1 MRTLLLLGVSL
12 LMPWL
17 ARGELPLVQVR
28 TMGNGGPAIVIDGV
42 AQAPVFLAAN
52 NQFGRD
58 AILLEEIAKART
70 AGFPLYTFN
79 LPAPLAADTAAV
91 EACVEQFAGANPEGY
106 FLVRV
111 WLGADEAWRAAHPDA
126 LLRDAA
132 GDTLGYVSPAN
143 AEWRE
148 ELSTRLTRSIQAI
161 ATGPHAGRFLG
172 VMLNYLQTGEW
183 FYPETERYWDY
194 SDANRERFRV
204 WLRGEYPDDDSLRA
218 AWADPAASLDT
229 AEIPL
234 PAAREAVA
242 WGLFR
247 DPLSGRA
254 ARDFSRYTAEMMADT
269 IAHFAQ
275 VAKAANGG
283 RSLVGA
289 FYGYAFE
296 LNHNGPRALQQSGH
310 LALGRLMQSPNIDF
324 LSAPYSYFERGPGQP
339 GHYHLPVDS
348 LALHGKLGIME
359 DDTFTDASIAP
370 PDGLI
375 APGNDAQPH
384 SPEQTIA
391 VAHRNFGSFFAHG
404 CGLWWF
410 DLLSDGRWN
419 ADSFWAF
426 TPSLR
431 DVAAHARTLPAFAPE
446 VAFVVDEEAPAW
458 LRDTTHPELL
468 HALGYGRA
476 ALARIGAPVGYYLQ
490 SDLARLPSS
499 VKVLYLA
506 TPFAIDEAARTELE
520 RRQAAGCTVVWGW
533 MPGQADTRTLDTAR
547 VRALTG
553 FHVEQAPG
561 VYTPQLRDAQ
571 GGLDLLLEETNWE
584 HRLNIVGS
592 EFDALAFHADGKV
605 ACASRPAG
613 AGKSVLCTL
622 PRLSERVLRIICTQA
637 GVTIHSE
644 TPAMVSV
651 VGDYTFT
658 TPVVPPE
665 GVPLPT
671 TLSRQLR

>member
-1 MRTLLLLGVSL
+1 MRGWVLLILLC
-12 LMPWL
+12 L
-17 ARGELPLVQVR
+17 APLPVWAEVPVVQVR
-28 TMGNGGPAIVIDGV
+28 TLGDGGPAIVIDGL

-58 AILLEEIAKART
+58 GILLEEIAKARA

-111 WLGADEAWRAAHPDA
+111 WLGADEAWRAAHPEA
-126 LLRDAA
+126 LLRDAE
-132 GDTLGYVSPAN
+132 GDTIGYASPAN
-143 AEWRE
+143 AAWRE
-148 ELSTRLTRSIQAI
+148 EVSARLTRSIQAI
-161 ATGPHAGRFLG
+161 ATGPQAGRFLG

-204 WLRGEYPDDDSLRA
+204 WLRGAYLDDDALRA
-218 AWADPAASLDT
+218 AWGDSAVSLDS

-242 WGLFR
+242 WGRFR
-247 DPLSGRA
+247 DPVSGRA
-254 ARDFSRYTAEMMADT
+254 ARDFSHYTAEMMADT

-275 VAKAANGG
+275 VAKAATGG

-310 LALGRLMQSPNIDF
+310 LALGHLLQSPDLDF
-324 LSAPYSYFERGPGQP
+324 LSAPYSYFERAPGQP

-375 APGNDAQPH
+375 APGNDARPH

-391 VAHRNFGSFFAHG
+391 VAHRNFGSFLAHG

-419 ADSFWAF
+419 ADSFWAS

-446 VAFVVDEEAPAW
+446 VAFVVDEEALAW

-476 ALARIGAPVGYYLQ
+476 AFARIGAPVGYYLQ
-490 SDLARLPSS
+490 SDLMRLPAS

-506 TPFAIDEAARTELE
+506 TPFAVDEAARVELG

-533 MPGQADTRTLDTAR
+533 MPGQAGTRSLDTAR
-547 VRALTG
+547 IRELTG
-553 FHVEQAPG
+553 FHVEQVPG
-561 VYTPQLRDAQ
+561 VHTPQLRDAQ

-592 EFDALAFHADGKV
+592 EFDTRAFHADGKV

-613 AGKSVLCTL
+613 AGRSVLCTV

-637 GVTIHSE
+637 GVNIHSE

-658 TPVVPPE
+658 TPVVPP
-665 GVPLPT
+665 GDVPLPT
-671 TLSRQLR
+671 SLSRRLR

>member
-1 MRTLLLLGVSL
+1 M
-12 LMPWL
+12 
-17 ARGELPLVQVR
+17 VQVR

-42 AQAPVFLAAN
+42 EQAPVFLAAN

-58 AILLEEIAKART
+58 GVLQEEIAKAHA

-79 LPAPLAADTAAV
+79 LPAPLAADTAAL
-91 EACVEQFAGANPEGY
+91 EACVEQFAGRNPQGY

-111 WLGADEAWRAAHPDA
+111 WLGADEAWRAAHPEA
-126 LLRDAA
+126 LLRDAE
-132 GDTLGYVSPAN
+132 GKSIGYVSPAN
-143 AEWRE
+143 AAWRD
-148 ELSTRLTRSIQAI
+148 ELSNRLSRSIEAI

-183 FYPETERYWDY
+183 FYPETERNWDY
-194 SDANRERFRV
+194 SDANRERFRG
-204 WLRGEYPDDDSLRA
+204 WLRSEYRSDDALRN
-218 AWADPAASLDT
+218 AWGDGKVSLDT

-234 PAAREAVA
+234 PPAREAVA

-247 DPLSGRA
+247 DPVAGRA
-254 ARDFSRYTAEMMADT
+254 ARDFGRYTSEMMADA

-275 VAKAANGG
+275 VAKKATGG

-310 LALGRLMQSPNIDF
+310 LALGRLLQCPNIDF

-359 DDTFTDASIAP
+359 DDTFTDASIPP

-375 APGNDAQPH
+375 APGNEARPH
-384 SPEQTIA
+384 SPEQTIS
-391 VAHRNFGSFFAHG
+391 VAYRNFGSFLAHG

-419 ADSFWAF
+419 ADSFWAS
-426 TPSLR
+426 TPALR
-431 DVAAHARTLPAFAPE
+431 EVAAHARTLPAFAPE
-446 VAFVVDEEAPAW
+446 VAFVVDEESLAW

-476 ALARIGAPVGYYLQ
+476 AFGRIGAPVGYYLQ
-490 SDLARLPSS
+490 SDLARLPAS

-506 TPFAIDEAARTELE
+506 TPFAVDDAARAELA

-533 MPGQADTRTLDTAR
+533 MPGQAGTRAIDTAR
-547 VRALTG
+547 IRALTG

-561 VYTPQLRDAQ
+561 TYTPQLRDAQ
-571 GGLDLLLEETNWE
+571 GSLDLLLEETNWE
-584 HRLNIVGS
+584 HRLNIVGDD
-592 EFDALAFHADGKV
+592 FDPLAFHADGKV
-605 ACASRPAG
+605 ACASKPAE
-613 AGKSVLCTL
+613 AGRSVLCTV
-622 PRLSERVLRIICTQA
+622 PRLSERVLRIICAQA

-644 TPAMVSV
+644 TSAMVST
-651 VGDYTFT
+651 VGDFLFT
-658 TPVVPPE
+658 TPISAP
-665 GVPLPT
+665 GQDAAA
-671 TLSRQLR
+671 TLLSKPVR